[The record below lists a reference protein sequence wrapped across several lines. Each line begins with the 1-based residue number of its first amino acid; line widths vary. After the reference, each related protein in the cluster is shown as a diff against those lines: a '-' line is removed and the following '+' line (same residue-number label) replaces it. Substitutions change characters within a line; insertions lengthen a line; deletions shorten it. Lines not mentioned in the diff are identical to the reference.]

1 MQFSTLFTVVAL
13 ALSVSALPNTA
24 AGGKEV
30 VFPIGNSVTM
40 VEANKACGSNMKLNC
55 CNDVDITKNAQSS
68 AAGLL
73 GLNLDRVLGK
83 VGILGKCNEISIP
96 VVNLVPINNLL
107 NNKCKQNV
115 ACCQDSGNNQQSGL
129 VNVGLPCIA
138 LSSLI

>member
-13 ALSVSALPNTA
+13 ALGASALPNTA

-96 VVNLVPINNLL
+96 VGKSPITT
-107 NNKCKQNV
+107 
-115 ACCQDSGNNQQSGL
+115 SFTS
-129 VNVGLPCIA
+129 
-138 LSSLI
+138 LSRD